1 VKNSIKNK
9 NKRKIKSPFWFYV
22 IILVIPIL
30 FFTFLEIGLRLSNYG
45 RNNDQWISITDTKQ
59 MLSPDIAGRYFFNTK
74 NFPQSNNEAFDII
87 KKNDAFRIFVL
98 GGSSAAGFP
107 FSPNG
112 TFSRYIRD
120 RLELLYPEIPIE
132 VVNVAITAT
141 NSYTIRDL
149 FPGIIEQ
156 EPDLILIYAGHN
168 EYYGALG
175 VGSTE
180 NIGNSRG
187 FVHFIIWLNK
197 FKSVELLRNLFQSLG
212 NLFLNNSVQDNKRG
226 ATLMARIVKDQ
237 LITFNSEDFDT
248 GINQFKGNLDDIFQ
262 MAGDADIPI
271 IIGTLVSNLKDQKP
285 FVSVN
290 DVHQESAN
298 IIFEKAQERFNLQDY
313 HSADSL
319 FRMAKDLDA
328 LRFRAPEKINSIIK
342 ELAAKYNCGIVNI
355 DSVFNA
361 RSPGGI
367 VGNNF
372 LVDHLHPTLEGYLL
386 IGSIYFDVMKKFNY
400 LPQSQAKNIS
410 DSEQDNIVISNF
422 AFSRLDSIVA
432 GIRIVG
438 LLNDWPFV
446 DNPDFSFLNDLE
458 LKNQIDSI
466 AYGIAVE
473 NKNWEVGHREAA
485 LWYLRKE
492 DYPNFA
498 KEMKILT
505 SQYPFKLSFYDQ
517 ASKELLNV
525 KEYDLAFPFLLK
537 RYKEKPDAFT
547 TKWIGNIWLN
557 KGKVDT
563 AIEYLKQSIAQDDSD
578 AQVFYNL
585 TGAYIKKENYK
596 SALESLD
603 KCIKINPEFPNAI
616 SLKLELTKILEQ

>member
-1 VKNSIKNK
+1 
-9 NKRKIKSPFWFYV
+9 
-22 IILVIPIL
+22 
-30 FFTFLEIGLRLSNYG
+30 
-45 RNNDQWISITDTKQ
+45 
-59 MLSPDIAGRYFFNTK
+59 MLSPDIGGRYFFNTK

-87 KKNDAFRIFVL
+87 KKKDAFRIFIL

-112 TFSRYIRD
+112 TFSRYIHD
-120 RLELLYPEIPIE
+120 RLELLYTEIPIE
-132 VVNVAITAT
+132 VVNVGITAT

-187 FVHFIIWLNK
+187 FVHFIIWFNK
-197 FKSVELLRNLFQSLG
+197 FKSVELLRNLFQSVG
-212 NLFLNNSVQDNKRG
+212 NLFSNDSVQDNKRG
-226 ATLMARIVKDQ
+226 TTLMARIVNDQ
-237 LITFNSEDFDT
+237 LITFNSKEFST
-248 GINQFKGNLDDIFQ
+248 GINQFKGNLEDILQ
-262 MAGDADIPI
+262 LADDADIPI

-285 FVSVN
+285 FISVN
-290 DVHQESAN
+290 STKQESAN
-298 IIFEKAQERFNLQDY
+298 TLFEKGQQKFKLNEY

-319 FRMAKDLDA
+319 FRIAKDLDA
-328 LRFRAPEKINSIIK
+328 LRFRAPEKMNSIIK
-342 ELAAKYNCGIVNI
+342 ELAAKYNCGLVKI

-361 RSPGGI
+361 SSPGGI
-367 VGNNF
+367 VGNNL
-372 LVDHLHPTLEGYLL
+372 LVDHLHPTLEGYHL
-386 IGSIYFDVMKKFNY
+386 IGRLYFNVMKRLNY
-400 LPQSQAKNIS
+400 LPQLPTVNVS
-410 DSEQDNIVISNF
+410 DSEQDSIVISNF
-422 AFSRLDSIVA
+422 AFSKLDSIVA
-432 GIRIVG
+432 DIRLLG

-446 DNPDFSFLNDLE
+446 DNPDFSFLNDLA
-458 LKNQIDSI
+458 LKTRIDSI
-466 AYGIAVE
+466 AYGIAVK

-485 LWYLRKE
+485 QWYLTKK
-492 DYPNFA
+492 DYLNFA
-498 KEMKILT
+498 KEMKVLT

-525 KEYDLAFPFLLK
+525 KKYDLAFPFLLK
-537 RYKEKPDAFT
+537 RYKEKTDAFT

-557 KGKVDT
+557 RGKVDT

-596 SALESLD
+596 SALECLD

-616 SLKLELTKILEQ
+616 SLKLKLTKILEQ